1 MDLQT
6 SSALAIRRHRLP
18 RFWLVLTLGL
28 VASGVGAAYWWE
40 KQLPQRLEQAANSGR
55 LDACLRY
62 GEQLAALR
70 WLGGKAPIEQGR
82 CRRLKAATL
91 WRQGAWAEA
100 LRLQLQL
107 VNSGASSSADQR
119 TLVRW
124 QQQLEQRARE
134 RYAAGDLRGALS
146 LLQSLNAAHSADGTT
161 IGDRLREDW
170 NRNRWY
176 QQRAALLIPQ
186 KRWWE
191 ALDALNRI
199 EHPWWKRQSQPLR
212 AKVMK
217 GIEGLKQQH
226 EAEHDAHAG
235 GLESN
240 IPQAQ
245 LDALISARIAAG
257 MDDWQAFSSACQALG
272 GKVVEAGPETACRR

>member
-1 MDLQT
+1 M
-6 SSALAIRRHRLP
+6 AIRRHRLP

-82 CRRLKAATL
+82 CRRLKAAAL
-91 WRQGAWAEA
+91 WRQGAWGEA

-107 VNSGASSSADQR
+107 VNSGAGNSADQR
-119 TLVRW
+119 TLVTW

-134 RYAAGDLRGALS
+134 RYAAGDLRGALN
-146 LLQSLNAAHSADGTT
+146 LLQSLNGAQGADGASL
-161 IGDRLREDW
+161 GDRLREDW

-176 QQRAALLIPQ
+176 QQRAAQLIPQ

-199 EHPWWKRQSQPLR
+199 EHPWWKRRSQPLR
-212 AKVMK
+212 AQVMK
-217 GIEGLKQQH
+217 GIEGLRQQH
-226 EAEHDAHAG
+226 EAEHNAHAG

-257 MDDWQAFSSACQALG
+257 MDDWQAFNSACQALG

>member
-1 MDLQT
+1 M
-6 SSALAIRRHRLP
+6 AIRRHRLP

-40 KQLPQRLEQAANSGR
+40 MQLPQRLEQAANSGR

-82 CRRLKAATL
+82 CRRLKAAAL
-91 WRQGAWAEA
+91 WRQGAWGEA

-107 VNSGASSSADQR
+107 VNSGAGSSADQR
-119 TLVRW
+119 TLVTW
-124 QQQLEQRARE
+124 QQQLEQRARA

-146 LLQSLNAAHSADGTT
+146 LLQSLNAAHSADGANL
-161 IGDRLREDW
+161 GDRLREDW

-176 QQRAALLIPQ
+176 QQRAAQLIPQ

-199 EHPWWKRQSQPLR
+199 EHPWWKRRSQPLR
-212 AKVMK
+212 AQVMK
-217 GIEGLKQQH
+217 GIEGLRQQH
-226 EAEHDAHAG
+226 EAEHNAHAG

-257 MDDWQAFSSACQALG
+257 MDDWQAFNSACQALG

>member
-1 MDLQT
+1 M
-6 SSALAIRRHRLP
+6 AIRRHRLP

-40 KQLPQRLEQAANSGR
+40 KQLPQRLEAAANSGR

-82 CRRLKAATL
+82 CRRLKAAAL
-91 WRQGAWAEA
+91 WRQGAWGEA

-107 VNSGASSSADQR
+107 VNSGAGNSADQR
-119 TLVRW
+119 TLVTW

-134 RYAAGDLRGALS
+134 RYAAGDLRGALN
-146 LLQSLNAAHSADGTT
+146 LLQSLNGAQGADGASL
-161 IGDRLREDW
+161 GDRLREDW

-176 QQRAALLIPQ
+176 QQRAAQLIPQ

-199 EHPWWKRQSQPLR
+199 EHPWWKRRSQPLR
-212 AKVMK
+212 AQVMK
-217 GIEGLKQQH
+217 GIEGLRQQH
-226 EAEHDAHAG
+226 EAEHNAHAG

-257 MDDWQAFSSACQALG
+257 MDDWQAFNSACQALG

>member
-1 MDLQT
+1 
-6 SSALAIRRHRLP
+6 LAIRRHRLP

-82 CRRLKAATL
+82 CRRLKAAAL
-91 WRQGAWAEA
+91 WRQGAWGEA

-107 VNSGASSSADQR
+107 VNSGAGNSADQR
-119 TLVRW
+119 TLVTW

-134 RYAAGDLRGALS
+134 RYAAGDLRGALN
-146 LLQSLNAAHSADGTT
+146 LLQSLNGAHGADGASL
-161 IGDRLREDW
+161 GDRLREDW

-176 QQRAALLIPQ
+176 QQRAAQLIPQ

-199 EHPWWKRQSQPLR
+199 EHPWWKRRSQPLR
-212 AKVMK
+212 AQVMK
-217 GIEGLKQQH
+217 GIEGLRQQH
-226 EAEHDAHAG
+226 EAEHNAHAG

-257 MDDWQAFSSACQALG
+257 MDDWQAFNSACQALG